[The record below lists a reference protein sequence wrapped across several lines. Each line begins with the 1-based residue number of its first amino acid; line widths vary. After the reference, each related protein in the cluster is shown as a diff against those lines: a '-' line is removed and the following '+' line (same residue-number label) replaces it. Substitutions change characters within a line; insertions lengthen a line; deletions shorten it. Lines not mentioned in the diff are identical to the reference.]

1 MQAQVQGE
9 TVVVTFLY
17 RWDEPPIDSDSDDCP
32 LERRHWWKFE
42 ARPGEEVMLVE
53 ERGTIP

>member
-32 LERRHWWKFE
+32 LERCHWWKFE